1 MANHP
6 QPDFQRKRLI
16 VAINPGSAA
25 GGKKAVGPIVVQ
37 GLRDMGHDVTEL
49 QEKSY
54 QDLLTKARAAI
65 ATEPD
70 GFVVVGGDGMVNLGA
85 NMVAGTDVP
94 LGIISAGT
102 GNDTARSLNLPFDD
116 TTASLAALGSALQH
130 APRVID
136 AAIMR
141 FADPVTGE
149 PTERWFACAL
159 SAGFDAS
166 VNERANRMK
175 NPKGPSRYIIALVI
189 ELAKLKP
196 YHYTLTLDGKATQVD
211 ANMVSIGNGVSLGG
225 GMLITPDAKLDDGL
239 LDVLVVRPLSRFNFL
254 RIFPSVFKGTHVTRK
269 EVTIERART
278 VRIEGE
284 GVVIT
289 GDGESVG
296 PAPVD
301 VELVPGALRVLA
313 PLP

>member
-1 MANHP
+1 MAT
-6 QPDFQRKRLI
+6 QPKRLI

-25 GGKKAVGPIVVQ
+25 GGKQAAGPLVLQ
-37 GLRDMGHDVTEL
+37 GLRDLGHDVTEL

-65 ATEPD
+65 ATKPD

-85 NMVAGTDVP
+85 NMVAGTEVP
-94 LGIISAGT
+94 LGIISNGT
-102 GNDTARSLNLPFDD
+102 GNDTARVLNLPFDD
-116 TTASLAALGSALQH
+116 TAASIAALGEALQH
-130 APRVID
+130 EPRIVD

-141 FADPVTGE
+141 FADPATGA

-159 SAGFDAS
+159 SAGFDAT

-175 NPKGPSRYIIALVI
+175 YPHGNARYVIALVI
-189 ELAKLKP
+189 ELLKLKP
-196 YHYTLTLDGKATQVD
+196 YHYTLTLDGVVTHVD
-211 ANMVSIGNGVSLGG
+211 ANLVSIGNGVSIGG
-225 GMLITPDAKLDDGL
+225 GMLITPDAKIDDGL
-239 LDVLVVRPLSRFNFL
+239 LDVLVVRPLNRFNFL
-254 RIFPSVFKGTHVTRK
+254 RIFPSVYKGTHVNNPK
-269 EVTIERART
+269 VTISRAKT

-301 VELVPGALRVLA
+301 VEIVPGALRVLA
-313 PLP
+313 PLPA